1 MHRIQRMRIIRFN
14 NLLWGCVLLK
24 FLKILHKRIIY
35 LWFIVGF
42 VLISFGGS
50 CLIQINRLPPILKV
64 SPGQR
69 IKLSAYFPLS
79 FYTIHQHL
87 QDNIPNKSVQS
98 LPLLSTN
105 LIVNS
110 PENEEFDVQVRL
122 LGAIPVKKLH
132 VEIARPTMVVPG
144 GQAIGVLFSSKGVVI
159 IGHLSLKGV
168 DGKTYYPAK
177 DAGLEIGDILLAMN
191 DMPVNRVNEVE
202 FQLRNYQPERKF
214 IKLTILRRGKQII
227 SKIQPVYCS
236 QDGAVSRY
244 MLGIYIEDPAAG
256 VGTLTCYDPVT
267 QRFAGLGH
275 RIVDFAGK
283 KGIPFNRGEIVL
295 ARINGVRVGVPGQP
309 GEKIGVF
316 SSFMNPLGKIEKNS
330 RFGIYGHLYGHI
342 YGSVYHVN
350 ETPIPTA
357 YRSEVSVGPAQIYT
371 VIRGTKIERFNVEI
385 VKVYRQDAPRDKGMV
400 LKVVDPLL
408 LKLTG
413 GIIQGM
419 SGSPIIQHGKFVG
432 AVTHVL
438 VNDPTKGYGVLA
450 EWMIQEMNGIA
461 S

>member
-1 MHRIQRMRIIRFN
+1 
-14 NLLWGCVLLK
+14 LK
-24 FLKILHKRIIY
+24 FLKKAPKHLPY
-35 LWFIVGF
+35 LWFIVGVVF
-42 VLISFGGS
+42 ITFGGS
-50 CLIQINRLPPILKV
+50 CLLQMNRLPPILKA

-87 QDNIPNKSVQS
+87 QARIPNKSIQS
-98 LPLLSTN
+98 LPLISNN
-105 LIVNS
+105 LIVDS
-110 PENEEFDVQVRL
+110 PENEEFDIQVRL

-132 VEIARPTMVVPG
+132 VEIAKPVMVVPG

-159 IGHLSLKGV
+159 IGHLPLKGI
-168 DGKTYYPAK
+168 DGRTYYPAK
-177 DAGLEIGDILLAMN
+177 DAGLQIGDILLAMN
-191 DMPVNRVNEVE
+191 DMPVNRVDEVE
-202 FQLRNYQPERKF
+202 YQLRNYQPVRKL
-214 IKLTILRRGKQII
+214 IKLTILRQGKRVNTNIE
-227 SKIQPVYCS
+227 PTYCA
-236 QDGAVSRY
+236 QDGSVPRY

-256 VGTLTCYDPVT
+256 VGTLTCYDPTT

-275 RIVDFAGK
+275 RIAEFAGK
-283 KGIPFNRGEIVL
+283 KSIPFNRGEIVL
-295 ARINGVRVGVPGQP
+295 AKINGVRVGVPGQP

-316 SSFMNPLGKIEKNS
+316 NSLINPLGKIEKNS
-330 RFGIYGHLYGHI
+330 RFGIYGHLYGHLFE
-342 YGSVYHVN
+342 SVYQN
-350 ETPIPTA
+350 PDTPIPAA
-357 YRSEVSVGPAQIYT
+357 YRSEVTVGPAQIYT
-371 VIRGTKIERFNVEI
+371 VIRGTKVEHFNVEI
-385 VKVYRQDAPRDKGMV
+385 IKVYRQDAPRDKGMV